1 MARRSLARPRAP
13 LFPDYPQEEHDF
25 RVARTRQLMKEAGLD
40 AVVFSRNVNVFY
52 MTGSRFVFVG
62 RDAPSAGVPQTM
74 AIVTADAD
82 IYCQRF
88 GPFDSDDV
96 AIDTTLSETFE
107 LLDSE
112 RELSSILSDYGI
124 SAGKRVGIEWG
135 PDAWSGISPLLFAE
149 LREHLENG
157 LRIEL
162 VDSGTLVRSLTAI
175 KSPFEIERMS
185 SAVEATSRAMNRL
198 YDEIALGMQATDVS
212 RLVSRFMLEEG
223 GETVHHAQ
231 VMIESGTSQLRSCN
245 AVRRPLEPG
254 YVHLDLGCE
263 IGRYG
268 ADIHRGLF
276 LGRQPTQAEEAVYTV
291 RKGVNELL
299 ESLIRPGVSVDSVV
313 HAAAAYVEEN
323 DMQISKRGGEPV
335 TGHSIGMENYIGP
348 NLVTKS
354 AQPALIGKDAGD
366 DLLFQKG
373 MMFTLECTVSPKNE
387 TWPLFNIEDDVVV
400 TEAGVSNMSADV
412 TRDLIVRA

>member
-1 MARRSLARPRAP
+1 MARRSLTRPRAP
-13 LFPDYPQEEHDF
+13 LFPDHPQEEHDL
-25 RVARTRQLMKEAGLD
+25 RVSRTRQLMQEAGLD
-40 AVVFSRNVNVFY
+40 AVVFSRNVNAFY

-96 AIDTTLSETFE
+96 PIDTTLSASFE

-112 RELSSILSDYGI
+112 RELPNILSDYGI
-124 SAGKRVGIEWG
+124 AKGAKVGIEWG
-135 PDAWSGISPLLFAE
+135 PDAWTGISPLLFGE
-149 LREHLENG
+149 LQGLLEDKMG
-157 LRIEL
+157 IEL

-175 KSPFEIERMS
+175 KSPFEIQRMS
-185 SAVEATSRAMNRL
+185 AAVEATSRAMNRL
-198 YDEIALGMQATDVS
+198 YDEITLGMLATDVS
-212 RLVSRFMLEEG
+212 RLVSRLMLEEG
-223 GETVHHAQ
+223 GETVHHSQ
-231 VMIESGTSQLRSCN
+231 VMIESGGSQLRSCN
-245 AVRRPLEPG
+245 AVQRPLEPG

-276 LGRQPTQAEEAVYTV
+276 LGRQPTSEETAVYTV
-291 RKGVNELL
+291 RKGVNDLL
-299 ESLIRPGVSVDSVV
+299 ETLIRPGVSIDSVV
-313 HAAAAYVEEN
+313 QSAADYVEEN
-323 DMQISKRGGEPV
+323 DMQMSRRGGEPV

-354 AQPALIGKDAGD
+354 AQPALVGKEEGE
-366 DLLFQKG
+366 DLLFQEG
-373 MMFTLECTVSPKNE
+373 MMFTLECTVSLKDKS
-387 TWPLFNIEDDVVV
+387 WPIFNIEDDVVV
-400 TEAGVSNMSADV
+400 TETGVRNMSVDV
-412 TRDLIVRA
+412 TRDLIIRA